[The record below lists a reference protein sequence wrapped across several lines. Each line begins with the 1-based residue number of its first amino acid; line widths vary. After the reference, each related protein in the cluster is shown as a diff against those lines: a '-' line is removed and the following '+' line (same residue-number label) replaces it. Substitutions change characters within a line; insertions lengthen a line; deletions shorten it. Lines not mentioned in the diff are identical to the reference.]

1 MGILTYMRSIWKG
14 SIAFGLVNVPVK
26 VYSATQDH
34 DIKFHQV
41 HAKDNGRIRYQRV
54 CEVDGEV
61 VEYRDIARAFESDD
75 GQMVIITD
83 DDISTLPEERSR
95 EIEVLEFVPAEE
107 VDPMLFDRSYF
118 LEPDSKSSKSYVL
131 LAKTLAETDRMA
143 IVHFTLRNKTRLAA
157 LRVKDFGKRDVMMV
171 HTLLWPDEIR
181 DPDFPV
187 LDKEVEIKPAELK
200 MAGQVVEAMAE
211 DFNPDRYH
219 DTYQEQLQELIDA
232 KLEGGEAFTTE
243 EQPKELD
250 ETEDVSDL
258 LAKLEASVKARSG
271 NGKAP
276 AKKAPAKKTAAK
288 KTTAKKTPAKKAPA
302 KKAASK
308 S

>member
-1 MGILTYMRSIWKG
+1 MRSIWKG

-26 VYSATQDH
+26 VYSATEDH

-54 CEVDGEV
+54 CELDGEV
-61 VEYRDIARAFESDD
+61 VEYRDIARAYESDD

-83 DDISTLPEERSR
+83 DDIATLPEERSR
-95 EIEVLEFVPAEE
+95 EIEVLEFVPANE

-157 LRVKDFGKRDVMMV
+157 LRVKDFGKRDVMV
-171 HTLLWPDEIR
+171 IHTLLWPDEIR
-181 DPDFPV
+181 DPDFPI
-187 LDKEVEIKPAELK
+187 LDKKVEIKPAELK
-200 MAGQVVEAMAE
+200 MAGQVVESMAE

-219 DTYQEQLQELIDA
+219 DDYQEQLHELVQA

-243 EQPKELD
+243 EQPKQLD

-271 NGKAP
+271 DGKAP
-276 AKKAPAKKTAAK
+276 ARKSPAKKTAAK
-288 KTTAKKTPAKKAPA
+288 KTAAKKAPAKKGAAKKAPA
-302 KKAASK
+302 KKAASR